1 MYELMTERFS
11 SVMWTMQQILF
22 AGLDRRLAGFLV
34 QEYDRTKDP
43 RIRITQEQ
51 IARQINSAREAVA
64 RMLRRFMTEHLVEV
78 SRGVITL
85 LDIDGLRQI

>member
-1 MYELMTERFS
+1 MKCFVYELMTERFS

-43 RIRITQEQ
+43 GIRITKE
-51 IARQINSAREAVA
+51 IN
-64 RMLRRFMTEHLVEV
+64 
-78 SRGVITL
+78 
-85 LDIDGLRQI
+85 